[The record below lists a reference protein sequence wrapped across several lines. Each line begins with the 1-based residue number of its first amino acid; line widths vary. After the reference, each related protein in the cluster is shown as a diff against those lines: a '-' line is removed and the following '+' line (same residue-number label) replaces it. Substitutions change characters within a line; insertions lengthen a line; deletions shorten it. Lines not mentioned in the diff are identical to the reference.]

1 LPIDPIGG
9 TSSPLLIDEEP
20 QRLPED
26 QQGLNRHQLLYIH
39 ITQSDGDGVPHN
51 RSQELMTP
59 AVQLLRQGFVREACP
74 VGGFFCAHSR
84 ERREKVMDNIWFQSA
99 LWMALALL
107 AAMGS
112 FFITISAAL
121 FEIMI
126 GAVAGNTVGL
136 PLTDWINYIASFGAV
151 VLTFLAGTD
160 IDPHVIKRNFGSSVT
175 IGLMGFF
182 APYLGCLLFARY
194 GLGWPWPQAQIAGIA
209 LSTTSVAVVYAV
221 MVETGYNRTELGK
234 IILAACFINDI
245 GTVLALGLIFA
256 NYNLYLLLFVTV
268 TILAVAVLPCIVSWL
283 FKRIGGRA
291 SEPEIKFL
299 FLVLFAL
306 GGLATL
312 GKSEAVLPAYLV
324 GMALAPFFVGQ
335 KELQF
340 RLRAICFAF
349 LTPFYFLKAGSLI
362 EAHALAAGAGFIALF
377 LAIKMVTKFAGILPL
392 TRYFAF
398 GRREGM
404 YTTMMMSTG
413 LTFGSISALF
423 GLTNNIIDQFQ
434 YTILLTAVIGS
445 AVVPTV
451 IAQVWF
457 QPRFEQLEED
467 A

>member
-1 LPIDPIGG
+1 M
-9 TSSPLLIDEEP
+9 E
-20 QRLPED
+20 
-26 QQGLNRHQLLYIH
+26 N
-39 ITQSDGDGVPHN
+39 V
-51 RSQELMTP
+51 
-59 AVQLLRQGFVREACP
+59 
-74 VGGFFCAHSR
+74 
-84 ERREKVMDNIWFQSA
+84 WFQSA
-99 LWMALALL
+99 LWMALALI
-107 AAMGS
+107 AAFCS
-112 FFITISAAL
+112 LYITISAAL
-121 FEIMI
+121 FEIVV
-126 GAVAGNTVGL
+126 GAVAGNTIGL
-136 PLTDWINYIASFGAV
+136 PLTPWISYIAGVGAV

-160 IDPHVIKRNFGSSVT
+160 IDPAVVRKHFGASVT

-182 APYLGCLLFARY
+182 APYIGCLVLAHY
-194 GLGWPWPQAQIAGIA
+194 GLGWSWPQAQIAGIS

-256 NYNLYLLLFVTV
+256 NYNPYLVLFAVV
-268 TILAVAVLPCIVSWL
+268 TIAVVATLPFIVPWL
-283 FKRIGGRA
+283 FKKIGGRA

-306 GGLATL
+306 GGLANL

-324 GMALAPFFVGQ
+324 GMALAPFFLANRD
-335 KELQF
+335 LQL

-362 EAHALAAGAGFIALF
+362 EAHALITGAGLIGLF
-377 LAIKMVTKFAGILPL
+377 LAVKMTTKFVGILPL
-392 TRYFAF
+392 TRYFKF
-398 GRREGM
+398 EPREGM

-423 GLTNNIIDQFQ
+423 GLNNHIIDQAQ

-445 AVVPTV
+445 AVVPTL
-451 IAQVWF
+451 IAQIWF
-457 QPRFEQLEED
+457 HPHFEPLEED